1 MKFFN
6 NIRTFESLS
15 IRDYRLLWFGQA
27 GTSMGMWM
35 DQTARSWLI
44 YSLTGSPLQL
54 GLSAAVRGLPMLF
67 FGVIAGV
74 VADRYGRKKQL
85 IIAQVVNAIVN
96 AFLATLILTG
106 HIQPW
111 HIYVTGFLNGTVQAF
126 QQPARQVLI
135 HDLVGKKHLLN
146 AISLNSAVSNL
157 SRSLGPAFCAVLIQY
172 FDVAVS
178 YYFQAAMYALATV
191 WTIQIHEPPLHT
203 AVAAATQTAPQSQSI
218 FGSAKE
224 GFAYI
229 AANPLILALII
240 LGLAPILLGM
250 PYNSLMPIFA
260 IDILHGNAI
269 TQGLLLSAAGVG
281 AIFGALVIAS
291 LRDKGGNGKLLIIG
305 AAGFGLSLVLFSR
318 SPVVGMAMCFTFL
331 AGLLNSAYTAQNQ
344 TIIQL
349 LVPAQMRGRVLGVY
363 LLDRGLMPLGSLLAG
378 VMATHIG
385 APWAVTLMGSSC
397 VILAVAVAI
406 WMKDLWRLNALR
418 TAEKAL

>member
-1 MKFFN
+1 MNILN
-6 NIRTFESLS
+6 NIHTFESLG
-15 IRDYRLLWFGQA
+15 IRDYRLLWLGQA

-74 VADRYGRKKQL
+74 VADRWGRKKQL
-85 IIAQVVNAIVN
+85 IIAQVVNAILN
-96 AFLATLILTG
+96 TLLASLILTG
-106 HIQPW
+106 LIEPW
-111 HIYVTGFLNGTVQAF
+111 HVYVTGFLNGSVQAF

-146 AISLNSAVSNL
+146 AISLNSAISNL
-157 SRSLGPAFCAVLIQY
+157 SRSVGPAFCAVLIQY
-172 FDVAVS
+172 FDVAAA
-178 YYFQAAMYALATV
+178 YYFQAAMYVLATI
-191 WTIQIHEPPLHT
+191 WTMQIREPPLRT
-203 AVAAATQTAPQSQSI
+203 AIEKTIENTGGSQSI
-218 FGSAKE
+218 FSSAKD
-224 GFAYI
+224 GFVYI

-269 TQGLLLSAAGVG
+269 TQGLLLSSAGVG

-291 LRDKGGNGKLLIIG
+291 LRSKGGSGKLLIIG

-318 SPVVGMAMCFTFL
+318 SPVVSMAVCFTFL
-331 AGLLNSAYTAQNQ
+331 AGILNAAYTAQNQ
-344 TIIQL
+344 TILQL
-349 LVPAQMRGRVLGVY
+349 LVPSQMRGRVLGVY
-363 LLDRGLMPLGSLLAG
+363 MLDRGLMPLGSLLAG
-378 VMATHIG
+378 VMATHMG

-397 VILAVAVAI
+397 VVLAIAVAI
-406 WMKDLWRLNALR
+406 WMKDLWNLNTIR
-418 TAEKAL
+418 TVEKP